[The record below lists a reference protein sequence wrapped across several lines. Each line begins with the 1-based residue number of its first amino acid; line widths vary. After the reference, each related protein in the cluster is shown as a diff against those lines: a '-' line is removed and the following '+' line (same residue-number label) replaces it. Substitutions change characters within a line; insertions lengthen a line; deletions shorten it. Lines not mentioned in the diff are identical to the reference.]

1 MDFEALGIRIVRG
14 EERIDVAP
22 LPSVFANVSAAEYTR
37 LAPLSAQAF
46 IAEERRK
53 MLYLE
58 PERFRDASEETW
70 NGYFYSSEPDGYV
83 EGAHMDLSVIMTLAA
98 EAEKGA
104 WKESPLDAVKE
115 HILRQM

>member
-22 LPSVFANVSAAEYTR
+22 LPSVFANVSAAEYAR

-70 NGYFYSSEPDGYV
+70 DGYV
-83 EGAHMDLSVIMTLAA
+83 EGAHMDLSVIMALAA